1 MTIMIIRFSPAVIP
15 GTTFGTEKLEWF
27 GYVPT
32 VKKFE
37 DTITRFDRIHERDRR
52 TERQRYRHR
61 MTAPRLQHRAA
72 KNRSGI
78 LKICT
83 VSTKTKPEKFF
94 SIILIW
100 RTCS

>member
-1 MTIMIIRFSPAVIP
+1 MVVRRNCCSHINQSIDSELFVQNRDVPTRPVFDAPIRGSLSEYCHGVWY
-15 GTTFGTEKLEWF
+15 EKKLEWF

-61 MTAPRLQHRAA
+61 MTA
-72 KNRSGI
+72 
-78 LKICT
+78 
-83 VSTKTKPEKFF
+83 
-94 SIILIW
+94 
-100 RTCS
+100 